1 MIAICFGCKT
11 KTSKNILYGFIRIV
25 FTHDTIGEHS
35 SPLQSGYKFVLQTD
49 YLPDHNCPTGQ
60 FHRPQGRF
68 HLTKSDFTRH
78 RRISLVV
85 SGVSPE
91 TTKAPGLRRPGA
103 FLCSLKNEGYN
114 YESLFRLALRRVEQL
129 YSDGCGSVFLS
140 TLILNNANMKTV

>member
-1 MIAICFGCKT
+1 MADEGSKALSET
-11 KTSKNILYGFIRIV
+11 TSKRQYIYVQRIA
-25 FTHDTIGEHS
+25 TIFQTGEHG

-85 SGVSPE
+85 SGASPE

-114 YESLFRLALRRVEQL
+114 YESLNRPVLRRVEQYTRRL
-129 YSDGCGSVFLS
+129 RFRLLS
-140 TLILNNANMKTV
+140 TVILNYIYLKIM